1 MNETLLG
8 AYPCALHF
16 TAGLR
21 QGVLYVSSGHLCFET
36 AIYPA
41 ANTKL
46 PFSRIST
53 AERCRYPSCE
63 RVFIARR
70 VPVFRRD
77 MYSNSLTHSLEHLPN
92 MATRR
97 DPVFHLIP
105 NSIRLALNDRAP
117 PLTFASFHPPASRD
131 EAIELLSRCLKS
143 AGATR
148 STA

>member
-1 MNETLLG
+1 MGTASVHSPRTANFHARFEVGVNETLLG

-46 PFSRIST
+46 PFCRIST
-53 AERCRYPSCE
+53 AERC
-63 RVFIARR
+63 
-70 VPVFRRD
+70 
-77 MYSNSLTHSLEHLPN
+77 
-92 MATRR
+92 R

-105 NSIRLALNDRAP
+105 NSIRLVLTDGTP

-148 STA
+148 S